1 MFCVAS
7 EAAEESRATIINIV
21 MYVAGALCFLS
32 LLVLVIFII
41 SLRVRLTGERILT
54 LSTPISVKL

>member
-7 EAAEESRATIINIV
+7 EAAEESRAAIINIV